1 MKAADSGRVVHLE
14 LHTANLADAQRFYG
28 QLCGWREE
36 QVRTSAGSYLA
47 VDLGTS
53 IGGGMVAC
61 PLAHPLW
68 LPYVEVGDIRAM
80 TDRARVL
87 GATVMLTPREGP
99 AGWRSV
105 VTTPAAGEIALW
117 QPKR

>member
-1 MKAADSGRVVHLE
+1 MTAAGSGRVVHLE
-14 LHTANLADAQRFYG
+14 LHTGNLAEARRFYG

-36 QVRTSAGSYLA
+36 QVRTPAGSYLA
-47 VDLGTS
+47 VELGGT

-61 PLAHPLW
+61 RVERPLW
-68 LPYVEVGDIRAM
+68 LPYVEVGDVREM

-87 GATVMLTPREGP
+87 GATVMLAPREGP
-99 AGWRSV
+99 VGWRSV
-105 VTTPAAGEIALW
+105 VSTPAAGEVAFW